1 MLMAIPKVSVIVL
14 NACGSDT
21 FNYQFSVSPSSS
33 TNLSSDFGI
42 SVRPNPFRD
51 KTVLYFDNPNND
63 IFNIQLSDIK
73 GRVLRTYQNVKG
85 NELTIERKDLAAG
98 SYFYSISNGK
108 TMQSGKLQIE

>member
-1 MLMAIPKVSVIVL
+1 VSDLIR
-14 NACGSDT
+14 S
-21 FNYQFSVSPSSS
+21 
-33 TNLSSDFGI
+33 
-42 SVRPNPFRD
+42 D

-73 GRVLRTYQNVKG
+73 GSVLRTYQNVKG